1 MHQSSLYE
9 YFLTGSDNQNLQQT
23 TLSKYHNESIWERQ
37 WPADCLS
44 EISPN
49 QTRIHYISSL
59 GWNI

>member
-23 TLSKYHNESIWERQ
+23 TLSKYHNESMRETMTT
-37 WPADCLS
+37 ADCLS

-59 GWNI
+59 G